1 MFLEKIM
8 IESKLLTPY
17 YRFSQGSK
25 KRVGILRRYP
35 KVILIKPNHTD
46 PKPNKSMI
54 IEHKTTQ
61 I

>member
-25 KRVGILRRYP
+25 KRVGTLRRYP
-35 KVILIKPNHTD
+35 KVLLIKPNHTD
-46 PKPNKSMI
+46 PKPNKSMYN
-54 IEHKTTQ
+54 
-61 I
+61 